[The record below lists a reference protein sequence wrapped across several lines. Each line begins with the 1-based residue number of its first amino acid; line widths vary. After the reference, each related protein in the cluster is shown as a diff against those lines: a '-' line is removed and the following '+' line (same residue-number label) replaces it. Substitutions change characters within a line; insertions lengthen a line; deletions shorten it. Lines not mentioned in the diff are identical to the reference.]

1 MRNLIKDI
9 KAHKPILISPSQ
21 AESYLERA
29 SQVEIPMGAKMSDMG
44 EMLEAIFGAK
54 ETLEKFPPY
63 AILPVKG
70 VISKNISEIES
81 LCGCCDIH
89 DVEEMLE
96 DCERDP
102 SITTIILDIDS
113 CGGTSVGVPELANRI
128 KNSSKKVISFTSNE
142 ACSAAYWIGSQ
153 ASEFYATPSSTVGSV
168 GVYICFND
176 ISKMFEMEG
185 VKAEVIKSGIFKGAG
200 IQGTSLDDNQRSML
214 QAEVIDIHQDFK
226 AAVKAV
232 RSFVEDSSMEGQCFS
247 GKRGAEAGLVTGL
260 VNGFDELMESL
271 NKQVA
276 QQMEADEENDERAE
290 VSELVGGE
298 EHEKEEDEY
307 GIKKMASGRAL
318 SGIASAVLKRDYSD
332 PEDPDYDPDQD
343 PELKETPDDE
353 KKDGVPSNEKCPT
366 CGKPHDEEK
375 CEEEDGEEGE
385 ESDTAKEDAKEES
398 DAGDRAVETDAKHD
412 KSGTMRHN
420 GGKVA

>member
-9 KAHKPILISPSQ
+9 KSHKPILIQPSQ

-29 SQVEIPMGAKMSDMG
+29 SSLEIPMGAKMSDMG

-54 ETLEKFPPY
+54 ATLEKFPPY
-63 AILPVKG
+63 AILPIHG
-70 VISKNISEIES
+70 VISKNISEMES
-81 LCGCCDIH
+81 LCGCCDIQ

-96 DCERDP
+96 ECERDP
-102 SITTIILDIDS
+102 LITTIILDIDS
-113 CGGTSVGVPELANRI
+113 PGGTSVGVPELANRI
-128 KNSSKKVISFTSNE
+128 KNCSKDVISFTSNE
-142 ACSAAYWIGSQ
+142 ACSAAYWLGSQ
-153 ASEFYATPSSTVGSV
+153 ANVGFYATPSSTVGSV

-214 QAEVIDIHQDFK
+214 QAEVIDIHNDFK
-226 AAVKAV
+226 IAVKAV

-276 QQMEADEENDERAE
+276 EQIEADEENHKRQE
-290 VSELVGGE
+290 VTELVDGE
-298 EHEKEEDEY
+298 EYEKDEY
-307 GIKKMASGRAL
+307 GISRMASGRAL
-318 SGIASAVLKRDYSD
+318 SGIASAVLKRDPSNPD
-332 PEDPDYDPDQD
+332 DPDYDPDTD
-343 PELKETPDDE
+343 PELKDTPDDE
-353 KKDGVPSNEKCPT
+353 KKDGVAPNEKCPT
-366 CGKPHDEEK
+366 CGKPHDEKK
-375 CEEEDGEEGE
+375 CEDNE
-385 ESDTAKEDAKEES
+385 ESDTAKEDAEEES
-398 DAGDRAVETDAKHD
+398 DAGDKAVETDANHD

>member
-1 MRNLIKDI
+1 M
-9 KAHKPILISPSQ
+9 
-21 AESYLERA
+21 
-29 SQVEIPMGAKMSDMG
+29 
-44 EMLEAIFGAK
+44 
-54 ETLEKFPPY
+54 
-63 AILPVKG
+63 
-70 VISKNISEIES
+70 ISKNISEMES
-81 LCGCCDIH
+81 LCGCCDIE

-96 DCERDP
+96 ECERDP

-128 KNSSKKVISFTSNE
+128 KNCSKDVISFTSNE

-153 ASEFYATPSSTVGSV
+153 ANVGFYATPSSTVGSV

-200 IQGTSLDDNQRSML
+200 IQGTSLDENQRKML
-214 QAEVIDIHQDFK
+214 QDEVIDIHNDFK
-226 AAVKAV
+226 EAVKAV

-276 QQMEADEENDERAE
+276 EQMEADEENDERAE

-298 EHEKEEDEY
+298 EHENDEDEY
-307 GIKKMASGRAL
+307 GINKMASGRAL
-318 SGIASAVLKRDYSD
+318 AGIASAVLKRDYSD
-332 PEDPDYDPDQD
+332 PEDPDYDPDED

-353 KKDGVPSNEKCPT
+353 KKDGVPPNEKCPT

-375 CEEEDGEEGE
+375 CEEEGEDAE
-385 ESDTAKEDAKEES
+385 ESDKAKKDAEEES
-398 DAGDRAVETDAKHD
+398 DSGDKSVETDAKHD

-420 GGKVA
+420 GGKIA

>member
-1 MRNLIKDI
+1 MRNLLKDI
-9 KAHKPILISPSQ
+9 KSNKPILIQPSQ

-29 SQVEIPMGAKMSDMG
+29 SSLEIPMGAKMSDMG

-54 ETLEKFPPY
+54 ATLEKFPPY
-63 AILPVKG
+63 AIVPVHG
-70 VISKNISEIES
+70 VISKNISEMES
-81 LCGCCDIH
+81 LCGCCDIQ
-89 DVEEMLE
+89 DIEEMLE

-113 CGGTSVGVPELANRI
+113 PGGTSVGVPELANRI

-153 ASEFYATPSSTVGSV
+153 ASEFYATGSATVGSV

-200 IQGTSLDDNQRSML
+200 IQGTSLDENQRKML
-214 QAEVIDIHQDFK
+214 QDEVIDIHNDFK
-226 AAVKAV
+226 EAVKAV

-260 VNGFDELMESL
+260 INGFDELMESL

-276 QQMEADEENDERAE
+276 AQMEADEENDERQE

-298 EHEKEEDEY
+298 EHEKDEY
-307 GIKKMASGRAL
+307 GINKMASGRAL
-318 SGIASAVLKRDYSD
+318 SGIASAVLKRDPSD
-332 PEDPDYDPDQD
+332 PDDPDYDPDTD
-343 PELKETPDDE
+343 PELKDTPDDE
-353 KKDGVPSNEKCPT
+353 KKDGVAPNEKCPT
-366 CGKPHDEEK
+366 CGKPHDEKK
-375 CEEEDGEEGE
+375 CEEEGKDAE
-385 ESDTAKEDAKEES
+385 ESDKAKEDAKEES
-398 DAGDRAVETDAKHD
+398 DAGDKAIETDSKHD
-412 KSGTMRHN
+412 KSGTVRHN

>member
-9 KAHKPILISPSQ
+9 KSNKPLLIQPSQ

-44 EMLEAIFGAK
+44 EMLQAIFGSK
-54 ETLEKFPPY
+54 ETLEKFPPF
-63 AILPVKG
+63 AIVPVKG
-70 VISKNISEIES
+70 VISKNISELES
-81 LCGCCDIH
+81 LCGCCDIY

-96 DCERDP
+96 ECERDP

-113 CGGTSVGVPELANRI
+113 PGGTSVGVPELANRI

-142 ACSAAYWIGSQ
+142 ACSAGYWIGSQ

-185 VKAEVIKSGIFKGAG
+185 VKADVIRSGKFKGAG
-200 IQGTSLDDNQRSML
+200 IQGTSLDENQRKML
-214 QAEVIDIHQDFK
+214 QDEVIDIHNEFK
-226 AAVKAV
+226 NAVKSV
-232 RSFVEDSSMEGQCFS
+232 RSFVEDSSMEGQSFS
-247 GKRGAEAGLVTGL
+247 GKRGAEAGLITGL
-260 VNGFDELMESL
+260 VNGFDELMESM

-276 QQMEADEENDERAE
+276 EQMEADEENDKREE
-290 VSELVGGE
+290 VSELIGE
-298 EHEKEEDEY
+298 EEGEEKDEY

-318 SGIASAVLKRDYSD
+318 SGIQKKVLKRDYSD
-332 PEDPDYDPDQD
+332 PNDPDYDPEED
-343 PELKETPDDE
+343 PELKDTPDDE
-353 KKDGVPSNEKCPT
+353 KKDGVPPNEKCPT

-375 CEEEDGEEGE
+375 CEE
-385 ESDTAKEDAKEES
+385 SEDAKQDAEEES
-398 DAGDRAVETDAKHD
+398 DAGEKAVETDSKHD
-412 KSGTMRHN
+412 KSGSKRYN

>member
-54 ETLEKFPPY
+54 ATLEKFPPY
-63 AILPVKG
+63 AIVPVHG
-70 VISKNISEIES
+70 IISKNISEMES

-96 DCERDP
+96 ECERDP

-200 IQGTSLDDNQRSML
+200 LQGTSLDDNQRSML

-226 AAVKAV
+226 TAVKAV

-247 GKRGAEAGLVTGL
+247 GKRGAEAGLITGL

-276 QQMEADEENDERAE
+276 EQMEADEENDERAE

-298 EHEKEEDEY
+298 EHEKEDDEY
-307 GIKKMASGRAL
+307 GIKRMASGRAL

-332 PEDPDYDPDQD
+332 PNDPDYDPDQD
-343 PELKETPDDE
+343 PELKDTPGDE
-353 KKDGVPSNEKCPT
+353 KKDGVEPNENCPT
-366 CGKPHDEEK
+366 CGKPHDEKK
-375 CEEEDGEEGE
+375 CEDDEEEGE
-385 ESDTAKEDAKEES
+385 ESDKAKEDAKEES
-398 DAGDRAVETDAKHD
+398 DAGDKAIETDSKHD

>member
-1 MRNLIKDI
+1 
-9 KAHKPILISPSQ
+9 
-21 AESYLERA
+21 
-29 SQVEIPMGAKMSDMG
+29 MGAKMSDMG

-54 ETLEKFPPY
+54 ATLEKFPPY
-63 AILPVKG
+63 AVLPIHG
-70 VISKNISEIES
+70 VISKNISELES

-96 DCERDP
+96 ECERDP

-113 CGGTSVGVPELANRI
+113 PGGTSVGVPELANRI
-128 KNSSKKVISFTSNE
+128 KNCSKKVISFTSNE
-142 ACSAAYWIGSQ
+142 ACSAAYWLGSQ
-153 ASEFYATPSSTVGSV
+153 ASEFYATKSATVGSV

-200 IQGTSLDDNQRSML
+200 IQGTSLDENQRKML
-214 QAEVIDIHQDFK
+214 QDEVIDIHNDFK
-226 AAVKAV
+226 EAVKSV

-271 NKQVA
+271 DKNVA
-276 QQMEADEENDERAE
+276 KQMEADEENDERAE

-298 EHEKEEDEY
+298 EHEDEKDEY
-307 GIKKMASGRAL
+307 GINKMASGRAL

-332 PEDPDYDPDQD
+332 PEDPDYDPDED
-343 PELKETPDDE
+343 PELKDTPGDE
-353 KKDGVPSNEKCPT
+353 KKDGVAPNEKCPT
-366 CGKPHDEEK
+366 CGKLHDEEK
-375 CEEEDGEEGE
+375 CEEEGEDSE
-385 ESDTAKEDAKEES
+385 ESDKAKKDAEEES
-398 DAGDRAVETDAKHD
+398 DAGDKAVETDDKHD
-412 KSGTMRHN
+412 KSGTKRHN
-420 GGKVA
+420 GGKVT